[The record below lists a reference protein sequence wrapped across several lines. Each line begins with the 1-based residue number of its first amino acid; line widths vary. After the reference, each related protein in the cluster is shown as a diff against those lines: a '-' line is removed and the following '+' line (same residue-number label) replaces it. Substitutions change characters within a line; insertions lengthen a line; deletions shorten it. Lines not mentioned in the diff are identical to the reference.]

1 MQKTSNILTKLKAAP
16 TYVWTN
22 KKKKRVWIPATLIVI
37 ALTFSLFGGNKSAD
51 VSTYKVEAKEFVQ
64 NVSLTGKVIAA
75 KNVDMGFETSG
86 RINRVN
92 FKVGD
97 RVKKGQVIA
106 SLQNGDAVSNLQKS
120 YASVSAQ
127 SARLQDTQN
136 GSRPEEIAIAEG
148 DLTGAQNDLDLS
160 KQVLEAELQNI
171 YNKADEAIR
180 FKIDNTFTNPRSVNP
195 QFNYSIDQNANLKQ
209 KLSEDRLKLT
219 ETFVKWNGKFNIS
232 NIEEVKVYIIQV
244 QNFIND
250 VNTAMSIV
258 AEKSVSTDANYATVQ
273 SNKVDVS
280 LARTNFSTANNSF
293 NQAQIAYKNSQNL
306 LTRAQ
311 NNLKLK
317 MSGGTATQIG
327 IQRADLQSANAGVN
341 NARAIIAKTLI
352 TAPFDGVITKVDV
365 KEGEISSP
373 NTPVI
378 SLLNDGE
385 YQIETFVSENDIA
398 KLKVDQ
404 TTKISLDA
412 YGRDVF
418 FNGLIISI
426 DPAETIKDGVS
437 TYRTKIQFINKDERV
452 KSGMTANIDI
462 ETDRRPNII
471 SIPQAAVI
479 LLKGIKKVYVLT
491 DTSCVLD
498 NSCATNF
505 KKMKDVQVVEIKTG
519 EINNNGDIEIISGLE
534 NNQTI
539 IYGKK

>member
-1 MQKTSNILTKLKAAP
+1 MQKTSNIFKKIKAAP

-22 KKKKRVWIPATLIVI
+22 KKKKKVWIPAALILI
-37 ALTFSLFGGNKSAD
+37 AILITLFGGNKSTD

-97 RVKKGQVIA
+97 RVRKGQVIA

-120 YASVSAQ
+120 YALASAQ
-127 SARLQDTQN
+127 SARLRDTQN
-136 GSRPEEIAIAEG
+136 GSRPEEIAVVQG

-160 KQVLEAELQNI
+160 RQVLEAELQNI

-180 FKIDNTFTNPRSVNP
+180 FKIDNVFTNPRSVNP
-195 QFNYSIDQNANLKQ
+195 QFNYSVDQNQNSKQ
-209 KLSEDRLKLT
+209 QLSDDRLKLT

-232 NIEEVKVYIIQV
+232 NIEEVKIYIVQV

-250 VNTAMSIV
+250 INTAMSIA
-258 AEKSVSTDANYATVQ
+258 AEKSVSSDANYATVQ
-273 SNKVDVS
+273 SNKTDVA
-280 LARTNFSTANNSF
+280 LARTIFSTANNSF
-293 NQAQIAYKNSQNL
+293 NQAQITYKNSQNL
-306 LTRAQ
+306 LIRAQ

-317 MSGGTATQIG
+317 MSGGTETQVD
-327 IQRADLQSANAGVN
+327 IQRADLQSAQASINS
-341 NARAIIAKTLI
+341 ARAIITKTLI
-352 TAPFDGVITKVDV
+352 TAPFDGVITKVEV

-385 YQIETFVSENDIA
+385 YQIETYVSENDIA

-404 TTKISLDA
+404 KTKISLDA

-418 FNGLIISI
+418 FEGMIITI

-437 TYRTKIQFINKDERV
+437 TYRTKIQFLQKDERV

-479 LLKGIKKVYVLT
+479 LLKGIKKVYILT
-491 DTSCVLD
+491 DDSCVVN
-498 NSCATNF
+498 NSCAKNF
-505 KKMKDVQVVEIKTG
+505 KKMKNIKAVEIKTG
-519 EINNNGDIEIISGLE
+519 EINNNGNIEIISGLE